1 MKQEEYIKS
10 VVRKLQ
16 CSGQKKAEIERELIS
31 DIQTALGDGESWE
44 EIEGR
49 MGTPDQLAEEF
60 NENLTPEELAGRKRK
75 QGFLIAGIIIGIL
88 VLLGTGAFWM
98 LPKSYELEKSGIFQE
113 AVVLERTEE
122 IIALL
127 DMEDYAA
134 LGNYADEKMQP
145 LIQGNSIAEAKS
157 ILGEELGENQGITSS
172 YMAEVRQSGKRYAMI
187 QATVQYENQSV
198 TYTISYD
205 EDMKL
210 AGLYMK

>member
-16 CSGQKKAEIERELIS
+16 CSGPKKAEIERELTS

-44 EIEGR
+44 EIEAR
-49 MGTPDQLAEEF
+49 MGMPEQLAKEF
-60 NENLTPEELAGRKRK
+60 NDNLTPQEAAGRKRK
-75 QGFLIAGIIIGIL
+75 LGFLIAGIIAGIL
-88 VLLGTGAFWM
+88 ILLVAGGLWL
-98 LPKSYELEKSGIFQE
+98 LPKSYELEKSGTFQE
-113 AVVLERTEE
+113 EVVLERTEE

-127 DMEDYAA
+127 DKEDYAA
-134 LGNYADEKMQP
+134 LGDYADEKMQSF
-145 LIQGNSIAEAKS
+145 IQGNSLEEAKAT
-157 ILGEELGENQGITSS
+157 LGEELGENQGITNSLTV
-172 YMAEVRQSGKRYAMI
+172 EVRQSGKRYAMI
-187 QATVQYENQSV
+187 QATVQYESRSV